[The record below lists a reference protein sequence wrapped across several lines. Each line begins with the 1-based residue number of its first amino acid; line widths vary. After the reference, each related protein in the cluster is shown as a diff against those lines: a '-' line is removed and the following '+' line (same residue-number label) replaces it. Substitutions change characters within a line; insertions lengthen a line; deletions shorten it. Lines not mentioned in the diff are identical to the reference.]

1 MLRRLLTP
9 SLLDVFFVAL
19 LLSAFAQPRGLRSLL
34 GDGDT
39 GWHIRTGELVLATGR
54 VPVVDPFSYSR
65 PHGAWFAWEWLADVV
80 FAATWRWRGLG
91 GVAALGG
98 VVLALGATALL
109 ARMLRRGSGLWIGLA
124 ATMAAVSASSVHYL
138 ARPHVF
144 SILFFTVAL
153 WVLCEDRVRRR
164 RLVWL
169 VVPLTALWANL
180 HAGFVAWLATLGLL
194 VMLSVGQRDW
204 SGVRR
209 YGCLAGLCTLAS
221 LLNPYGWQLHL
232 HIARYLNSSWILDNV
247 QEFQS
252 PHIRAEGM
260 IVFALLLLSAVAL
273 SPQADRFEALLVV
286 VWGFLALRSARH
298 VPFFAIVAAP
308 VVASAAAACWA
319 RVASGA
325 SGRAG
330 WRIFWDLAQEFG
342 RRPRASVWLPLS
354 AALVVAAAPAVT
366 FPDKVFPV
374 QAVEGNVLRLAP
386 SASMPRILTSD
397 QWGDYLIYRLYP
409 RQRVFF
415 DGRSDFFGPVIGADY
430 QKLLAGE
437 SPWRE
442 LLDRYQFEL
451 ALLPH
456 DWALSTALELVPGW
470 RKVYEDGVAVLYAR
484 ELPNP
489 AQPEPNGNTTSPQR
503 RGDAEI
509 SAECS
514 ATDEPVVE
522 WDGKPESVI
531 LTRRRGDAEIGA
543 EKQREKENER
553 GDSGG
558 TWPSVRRGRASA
570 EKTKTEMA
578 GRSAIQALAR
588 GVGRAILP
596 AAAFEAALPTDSRA
610 VAHGE
615 RRLKAGGS
623 QDWLPHE
630 VLP

>member
-9 SLLDVFFVAL
+9 SLLDVFFAAL
-19 LLSAFAQPRGLRSLL
+19 LLSAFAQPRGVQSLL

-65 PHGAWFAWEWLADVV
+65 PHGAWFAWEWPADVV

-91 GVAALGG
+91 GVAALCG
-98 VVLALGATALL
+98 VALALGATALL
-109 ARMLRRGSGLWIGLA
+109 ARMLRSGAGMWIALG

-153 WVLCEDRVRRR
+153 WLLCEDRVRRR
-164 RLVWL
+164 RLLWL
-169 VVPLTALWANL
+169 LVPLTALWVNL

-194 VMLSVGQRDW
+194 VLLTAGERDW

-209 YGCLAGLCTLAS
+209 YGCLAALCTLAS

-232 HIARYLNSSWILDNV
+232 HIVRYLGSSWIMDNV

-260 IVFALLLLSAVAL
+260 VVFALLLLAAVAL
-273 SPQADRFEALLVV
+273 APQADRFEALLVM

-308 VVASAAAACWA
+308 VVATAAAAYWA
-319 RVASGA
+319 RLAAGS

-330 WRIFWDLAQEFG
+330 LRIFWDLAQEFG
-342 RRPRASVWLPLS
+342 RRPRVSLWLPLT
-354 AALVVAAAPAVT
+354 AAAAVMLAAPGAG
-366 FPDKVFPV
+366 FPDTVFPV
-374 QAVEGNVLRLAP
+374 RAVEGNLARLTPP
-386 SASMPRILTSD
+386 SAMPRVLTSD

-415 DGRSDFFGPVIGADY
+415 DGRSDFYGPAIGADY

-442 LLDRYQFEL
+442 LLDRYHFEL

-470 RKVYEDGVAVLYAR
+470 RKVYQDPVAVLYAR
-484 ELPNP
+484 DAAETLPNP
-489 AQPEPNGNTTSPQR
+489 VTSERYRNAIQR
-503 RGDAEI
+503 RGAEIAEI
-509 SAECS
+509 SAE
-514 ATDEPVVE
+514 
-522 WDGKPESVI
+522 
-531 LTRRRGDAEIGA
+531 
-543 EKQREKENER
+543 
-553 GDSGG
+553 
-558 TWPSVRRGRASA
+558 
-570 EKTKTEMA
+570 KTKVA
-578 GRSAIQALAR
+578 GRSVMQSS
-588 GVGRAILP
+588 VGRAILP
-596 AAAFEAALPTDSRA
+596 AAAFQAALPTDSRA
-610 VAHGE
+610 LVPGE

>member
-91 GVAALGG
+91 GVAALSG

-109 ARMLRRGSGLWIGLA
+109 ARMLRSGAGMWIGLG
-124 ATMAAVSASSVHYL
+124 ATMAAVSASSIHYL

-153 WVLCEDRVRRR
+153 WLLCEDRVRRR
-164 RLVWL
+164 RLLWL
-169 VVPLTALWANL
+169 LVPLTALWVNL

-194 VMLSVGQRDW
+194 VLLSAGERDW
-204 SGVRR
+204 PGMRR
-209 YGCLAGLCTLAS
+209 YGCLAGLCALAS

-232 HIARYLNSSWILDNV
+232 HIVRYLGSSWIMDNV

-260 IVFALLLLSAVAL
+260 VVFALLLLAAVAL
-273 SPQADRFEALLVV
+273 APQADRFEALLVM

-308 VVASAAAACWA
+308 VVAAAAAAYWA
-319 RVASGA
+319 RLASGA
-325 SGRAG
+325 NGRAG
-330 WRIFWDLAQEFG
+330 LRIFWDLAQEFG
-342 RRPRASVWLPLS
+342 RRPRISLWLPLS
-354 AALVVAAAPAVT
+354 AAVVMAAAPVVT

-374 QAVEGNVLRLAP
+374 QAVEGNLLRLAP
-386 SASMPRILTSD
+386 PGAMPRILTSD

-415 DGRSDFFGPVIGADY
+415 DGRSDFFGPAIGADY
-430 QKLLAGE
+430 QKLLACE

-442 LLDRYQFEL
+442 LLDRYHFEL

-470 RKVYEDGVAVLYAR
+470 RKVYQDGAAVLYAR
-484 ELPNP
+484 
-489 AQPEPNGNTTSPQR
+489 QPEPIGDTTSPQR

-509 SAECS
+509 SAELM
-514 ATDEPVVE
+514 PR
-522 WDGKPESVI
+522 
-531 LTRRRGDAEIGA
+531 RRRGGMGWETLQSAIDAEARRKKSPSCARIGKLKHA
-543 EKQREKENER
+543 PPKQ
-553 GDSGG
+553 SGLRSDG
-558 TWPSVRRGRASA
+558 QARRPILRRSDEESMSGRWVSG
-570 EKTKTEMA
+570 EKTRREAA

-588 GVGRAILP
+588 VPSGPG
-596 AAAFEAALPTDSRA
+596 ALA
-610 VAHGE
+610 V
-615 RRLKAGGS
+615 
-623 QDWLPHE
+623 E